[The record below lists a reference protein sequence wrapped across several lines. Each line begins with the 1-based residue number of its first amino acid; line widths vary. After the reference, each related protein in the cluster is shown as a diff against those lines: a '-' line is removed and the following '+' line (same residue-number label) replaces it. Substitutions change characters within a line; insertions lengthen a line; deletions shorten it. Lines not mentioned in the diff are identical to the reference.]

1 MVVEAAS
8 PVSITVDA
16 AEPIGPLRP
25 IYRFFGAD
33 EPNYA
38 YLPDGK
44 RLLSEIGR
52 LGPAH
57 AYFRTHNLMVT
68 GDGTPALKWGS
79 TNMYTEDAEG
89 NPVYDWTI
97 VDRIFDAYLAS
108 GVKPYV
114 QIGFMPEA
122 LSTHPEPY
130 QHQWRPGDP
139 YRDIFTGWSYPPKD
153 YHRWRELVYRWV
165 RHCVERYGRA
175 EVEQWYWQV
184 WNEANPADGY
194 WRGTPEEFRKLHD
207 YAIDGVRR
215 ALPTARVGGP
225 DTAGPG
231 GWWMR
236 EFLDHVL
243 YGTNHA
249 TGQVGTPL
257 DFVSFHAKG
266 APTILDGQVRMGIAH
281 QLRDVDEG
289 FTIIA
294 SYPRLRSV
302 PVVIGE
308 CDPDG
313 CAACSAAVYP
323 ENGYRN
329 TALYASYTA
338 ASFARIHQLADRH
351 GVSLEGALSWAFE
364 FEDQPIFAGFRALAT
379 TGGITLPVFNVFR
392 MFGRMS
398 GQRLR
403 VASNGEVPLDELV
416 AHGVRGGRPDV
427 TALAA
432 VGSDRLS
439 ILVWHYHDDDRPGP
453 DAAVTCTVRNL
464 PVRDGEL
471 AVAEHRVDARHS
483 NAHTAW
489 LELGSPPQPTAE
501 QLAQLR
507 QAGQLQA
514 LDRPRS
520 LAVRDGTATITLRLP
535 RQGVSLLTLSIAGS
549 SRKRIVNRE

>member
-1 MVVEAAS
+1 MVETVAS
-8 PVSITVDA
+8 QVAPPVSITVDA
-16 AEPIGPLRP
+16 AAPVGPLRP
-25 IYRFFGAD
+25 VYRFFGAD

-38 YLPDGK
+38 YLPDGL
-44 RLLSEIGR
+44 RLLGEIGR
-52 LGPAH
+52 LGPAQ
-57 AYFRTHNLMVT
+57 AFFRTHNLMVT

-89 NPVYDWTI
+89 DASYDWTI
-97 VDRIFDAYLAS
+97 VDRIFDAYLAA

-114 QIGFMPEA
+114 QIGFMPKA

-130 QHQWRPGDP
+130 QHHWRPGDP
-139 YRDIFTGWSYPPKD
+139 YRGIFTGWSYPPKD
-153 YHRWRELVYRWV
+153 YGRWRELVYQWV
-165 RHCVERYGRA
+165 RHCVQRYGRV

-184 WNEANPADGY
+184 WNEANPSDGY

-231 GWWMR
+231 GVWMR

-243 YGTNHA
+243 HGTNHA
-249 TGQVGTPL
+249 TGRVGTPL
-257 DFVSFHAKG
+257 EFVSFHAKG
-266 APTILDGQVRMGIAH
+266 APTVMDGHVRMGIAH

-289 FTIIA
+289 FAIVA

-323 ENGYRN
+323 QNGYRN

-351 GVSLEGALSWAFE
+351 GIHLEGVLSWAFE
-364 FEDQPIFAGFRALAT
+364 FEDQPIFGGFRVLAT

-392 MFGRMS
+392 MFAQMS
-398 GQRLR
+398 GQRLQVR
-403 VASNGEVPLDELV
+403 STGEVPLDEV
-416 AHGVRGGRPDV
+416 MANGIRGEQPDV
-427 TALAA
+427 AALAA
-432 VGSDRLS
+432 IDSDRLS
-439 ILVWHYHDDDRPGP
+439 ILVWHYHDDDLPGP
-453 DAAVTCTVRNL
+453 DAALTCTVHHL
-464 PVRDGEL
+464 PAREGEVRL
-471 AVAEHRVDARHS
+471 TEHRVDARHS

-489 LELGSPPQPTAE
+489 LEMGAPQRPTGE
-501 QLAQLR
+501 QMARLR
-507 QAGQLQA
+507 PAGRLQA
-514 LDRPRS
+514 LDQPRS
-520 LAVRDGTATITLRLP
+520 QVVRDGTTTVPLRLP
-535 RQGVSLLTLSIAGS
+535 RQAVSLLTLSW
-549 SRKRIVNRE
+549 

>member
-1 MVVEAAS
+1 
-8 PVSITVDA
+8 
-16 AEPIGPLRP
+16 
-25 IYRFFGAD
+25 
-33 EPNYA
+33 
-38 YLPDGK
+38 
-44 RLLSEIGR
+44 
-52 LGPAH
+52 
-57 AYFRTHNLMVT
+57 
-68 GDGTPALKWGS
+68 
-79 TNMYTEDAEG
+79 
-89 NPVYDWTI
+89 

-114 QIGFMPEA
+114 QIGFMPKA

-165 RHCVERYGRA
+165 RHCLERYGRA

-231 GWWMR
+231 GAWMR

-257 DFVSFHAKG
+257 DFASFHAKG
-266 APTILDGQVRMGIAH
+266 DPTVVDGQVRMGIAH

-294 SYPRLRSV
+294 SYPQLRSV

-323 ENGYRN
+323 QNGYRN

-364 FEDQPIFAGFRALAT
+364 FEDQPIFAGFRVLAT

-403 VASNGEVPLDELV
+403 VASTGEVPLDEIV
-416 AHGVRGGRPDV
+416 AHGVRGERPDV
-427 TALAA
+427 AALAA
-432 VGSDRLS
+432 AGSDRLS
-439 ILVWHYHDDDRPGP
+439 ILVWHYHDDARPGP

-464 PVRDGEL
+464 PVRGGEL

-514 LDRPRS
+514 LNRPRS
-520 LAVRDGTATITLRLP
+520 LAVRDGTATIPLRLP
-535 RQGVSLLTLSIAGS
+535 RQGVSLLTLSIAGT
-549 SRKRIVNRE
+549 RPLPTTD

>member
-1 MVVEAAS
+1 MVAGAAS

-44 RLLSEIGR
+44 RLLGQIGR
-52 LGPAH
+52 LGPAQT
-57 AYFRTHNLMVT
+57 YFRTHNLMVT

-89 NPVYDWTI
+89 EPVYDWTI

-114 QIGFMPEA
+114 QIGFMPKA

-165 RHCVERYGRA
+165 RHCLERYGRA

-231 GWWMR
+231 GAWMR

-257 DFVSFHAKG
+257 DFASFHAKG
-266 APTILDGQVRMGIAH
+266 DPTVVDGQVRMGIAH

-294 SYPRLRSV
+294 SYPQLRSV

-323 ENGYRN
+323 QNGYRN

-364 FEDQPIFAGFRALAT
+364 FEDQPIFAGFRVLAT

-398 GQRLR
+398 GQRLGWLAPAR
-403 VASNGEVPLDELV
+403 CRWTKLWPTAYAAS
-416 AHGVRGGRPDV
+416 GRTSRRWRRPAP
-427 TALAA
+427 T
-432 VGSDRLS
+432 GCPYWSGTTTTT
-439 ILVWHYHDDDRPGP
+439 PGP
-453 DAAVTCTVRNL
+453 GRTRRSPAPCATCRCAAASW
-464 PVRDGEL
+464 P
-471 AVAEHRVDARHS
+471 
-483 NAHTAW
+483 
-489 LELGSPPQPTAE
+489 SPSIGWTP
-501 QLAQLR
+501 
-507 QAGQLQA
+507 
-514 LDRPRS
+514 
-520 LAVRDGTATITLRLP
+520 GTATRTRP
-535 RQGVSLLTLSIAGS
+535 GS
-549 SRKRIVNRE
+549 SWGHRRSQPLSSLRSSGRPVSCRRSTGHGRWRYATAPRRYRCGYHGRAYPC